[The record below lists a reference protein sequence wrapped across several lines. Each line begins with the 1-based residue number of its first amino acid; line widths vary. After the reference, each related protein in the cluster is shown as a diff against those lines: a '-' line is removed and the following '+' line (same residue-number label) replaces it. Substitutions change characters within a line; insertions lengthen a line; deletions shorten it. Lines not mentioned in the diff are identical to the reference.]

1 LTFGKFIY
9 YLASQNKS
17 YKTREEFEVRL
28 ARWEMVDNY
37 ISEVNDFNSG
47 FTHTAA
53 HNQFSDWTQE
63 EIDAMLPETD
73 IGRKV
78 DAVDPVINFD
88 GSMTAEN
95 NSEESVNWVEKNCV
109 NTPQKQGKCG
119 ACYAFAATSA
129 VESSYCI
136 ASGVL
141 LKLSEQQLIDCQGP
155 EFKSNGCK
163 GGSSFL
169 AFDYLTQAGQEL
181 ESTYPYASQKSG
193 EQGTCSYSGS

>member
-1 LTFGKFIY
+1 
-9 YLASQNKS
+9 
-17 YKTREEFEVRL
+17 
-28 ARWEMVDNY
+28 M
-37 ISEVNDFNSG
+37 NDLNSG

-63 EIDAMLPETD
+63 EIDTMLPETD

-88 GSMTAEN
+88 SRFTEAKD
-95 NSEESVNWVEKNCV
+95 SVNWVDKNCV

-129 VESSYCI
+129 VESSNCI
-136 ASGVL
+136 DNGEL

-193 EQGTCSYSGS
+193 KQGTCSYSGS